1 MSWQRIFY
9 IVLVVIIA
17 AGSALSGA
25 VAGGLIV
32 YQTVQERIQTANPP
46 AVMQTRPAPVSEST
60 QKIQISTT
68 EFETTITKAV
78 EKVGPAVVTVIGVIP
93 GQPTFFG
100 FSGDQQVSGSG
111 VFISSDG
118 YVLTNNHV
126 VEGTG
131 NVELIL
137 ADGSQI
143 PAKIIGTDLYADLAV
158 LKGEV
163 KAPVAA
169 ASFIAAD
176 LGNSDVLK
184 PGETVIAIGSPL
196 GDFKNTVTVGVVSA
210 TGRNLDTGRGYSI
223 EGLIQTDAAINQG
236 NSGGPLINLAGQVV
250 GINTLVVRGSGMGG
264 TQAEGLGFAIP
275 SNTARA
281 FAEQVIQKGYFA
293 RPSLGIRW
301 QPITPNIAAAY
312 NLPVEWGVYV
322 SSVIPGSPA
331 AKTGLQQGD
340 IIVKIG
346 DTTLDE
352 DHSFINALFNYQPGM
367 TVALQIVRN
376 GAHLDLQVTLGEAKS
391 P

>member
-1 MSWQRIFY
+1 MSWQRTFY
-9 IVLVVIIA
+9 LFLVLLIA

-25 VAGGLIV
+25 VVGGMIV
-32 YQTVQERIQTANPP
+32 YRTVQERIQPVTPSGEMLALP
-46 AVMQTRPAPVSEST
+46 ASTTEST

-68 EFETTITKAV
+68 ELETTITKSV
-78 EKVGPAVVTVIGVIP
+78 DKVGPAVVTVIGVVP

-126 VEGTG
+126 VEDTSS
-131 NVELIL
+131 VELIL
-137 ADGSQI
+137 ADGSQV
-143 PAKIIGTDLYADLAV
+143 PAKIVGTDLYADLAV

-163 KAPVAA
+163 KSPVAA
-169 ASFIAAD
+169 Q

-210 TGRNLDTGRGYSI
+210 TGRNLDTGQGYSI

-301 QPITPNIAAAY
+301 QPITPHIAAAY

-322 SSVIPGSPA
+322 TSVVLGSPA
-331 AKTGLQQGD
+331 EKAGLQQGD
-340 IIVKIG
+340 IVVKIG

-352 DHSFINALFNYQPGM
+352 DHSFINALFNYQPGQ
-367 TVALQIVRN
+367 TVVLKVVRDGAQIE
-376 GAHLDLQVTLGEAKS
+376 LQVTLGESKS